1 MKLKALLLGL
11 LCMVAGLSY
20 AQTGR
25 VEEKE
30 QTVNGVNRRGQQLT
44 VQLDPKLVENLWKD
58 ELSAGKNK
66 KKLKYSK
73 GVYTLEGAVLDT
85 ITAEPMRII
94 TTVGSDAQGSYVWW
108 SLDMGVAYVDK
119 SATPQEYAA
128 AEGFM
133 LAFARK
139 AYKEDIFRQ
148 INQAEEVLKAT
159 KEEQA
164 RVAKQ
169 AKDIQGSIEKN
180 HQRKLQLEAELVKNA
195 EDLKK
200 LEQEV
205 QHNLKQQDASK
216 KQVEEMEKAV
226 DAVRAKLLQVK

>member
-1 MKLKALLLGL
+1 MRLKALLLGL

-20 AQTGR
+20 AQSGR

-44 VQLDPKLVENLWKD
+44 VQLDPAFVEKLWKAQLT
-58 ELSAGKNK
+58 EKSGKIK
-66 KKLKYSK
+66 MKHTK
-73 GVYTLEGAVLDT
+73 GVYTLDGVVLDT
-85 ITAEPMRII
+85 ITSTPMRII
-94 TTVGSDAQGSYVWW
+94 STVGSDPEGSYVWW

-119 SATPQEYAA
+119 AATPKEYAA

-133 LAFARK
+133 QAFARK

-148 INQAEEVLKAT
+148 INQAEDVLKAT
-159 KEEQA
+159 KLEQE
-164 RVAKQ
+164 RVVKQ
-169 AKDIQGSIEKN
+169 ANDIQTGITKN
-180 HQRKLQLEAELVKNA
+180 QQRKLELEAELVKNA

-205 QHNLKQQDASK
+205 QNNIKKQEASKQQV
-216 KQVEEMEKAV
+216 QEMEKAV
-226 DAVRAKLLQVK
+226 ETVRAKLLQVK